1 MGVVPI
7 RLEGESEPN
16 RKPQPSSPTQQ
27 HIPVHVAKTTSKIGP
42 VHLGKKGSEI
52 GRFSSRISAEKNQPC
67 DKLRDLEGRRACYSR
82 NGRRESSGQ
91 IVVENGRR
99 GSYGRIGLPTTRRG
113 SYGRLANETGRRGSN
128 GRIEIDTTGGRRG
141 SKGRIG
147 GNTENGRRGSY
158 GRIVA
163 DAAGRRGSCGGRKG
177 SLGDRRGSIGRK
189 LVTGRRGSA
198 GRCGD
203 VKAEAALNRR
213 GSGGGPRL
221 LTPKGSR
228 QALKTLQ
235 IKICVEGEPSEAEV
249 KQPKKLDQEESQER
263 KKENLSQDKT
273 EKNADGGGGRWRGV
287 DRGVARVRGGGEL
300 DLQPVRQP
308 LKEPIKPTNRQNK
321 QVEKDLSQ
329 QSLTSFSQ
337 FAQDALDVHN
347 KYRRVH
353 AAPPLQLDLKLCRH
367 AQNYADK
374 LASSC
379 SFQHSGDPDYGENLY
394 WAWSS
399 DPNFKLQGGVAVD
412 SWYDESLQSYDYD
425 REPTDTE
432 SGHFTQLVW
441 TGSRRLGVGIASTDA
456 GRHIVVMKYDPPG
469 NYVGQYTKHVNKPE
483 T

>member
-7 RLEGESEPN
+7 RLEGEPESN
-16 RKPQPSSPTQQ
+16 RKPQSTNPVQQ
-27 HIPVHVAKTTSKIGP
+27 HIPVQVAKTPAKIGP
-42 VHLGKKGSEI
+42 VLLGKKGSEI
-52 GRFSSRISAEKNQPC
+52 GRFSSRISAEKSQPS
-67 DKLRDLEGRRACYSR
+67 DKIKDSDGRRACFSR

-91 IVVENGRR
+91 IVVDNGRR
-99 GSYGRIGLPTTRRG
+99 GSYGRIGLPTNRRG
-113 SYGRLANETGRRGSN
+113 SYGRIGNETGRRGSN
-128 GRIEIDTTGGRRG
+128 GRIEIDTTVRRG

-147 GNTENGRRGSY
+147 TTENGRRGSF

-163 DAAGRRGSCGGRKG
+163 DTGRRGSCGRKG
-177 SLGDRRGSIGRK
+177 SFGDINRRGSIGRK
-189 LVTGRRGSA
+189 LVTGRRGSN
-198 GRCGD
+198 GRCVD
-203 VKAEAALNRR
+203 VKADAAANRR
-213 GSGGGPRL
+213 GSGVGPRL

-235 IKICVEGEPSEAEV
+235 IKICVEGESPEAEV
-249 KQPKKLDQEESQER
+249 KEEKTQDQPVER
-263 KKENLSQDKT
+263 GAGVKEILAQDKT
-273 EKNADGGGGRWRGV
+273 EKSVDGGGRWRGV

-308 LKEPIKPTNRQNK
+308 LQQQSQPANRQNK
-321 QVEKDLSQ
+321 QVEKDKSQ

-367 AQNYADK
+367 AQNYANK

-412 SWYDESLQSYDYD
+412 SWYDESLQSYDYE

-469 NYVGQYTKHVNKPE
+469 NYVGQYTKHVNKPVS
-483 T
+483 